1 MNSLNTKLT
10 RNFPVVRHITRLC
23 LVAFLVSGC
32 GKKSD
37 YALIDKDY
45 PILANAIKNDEPAT
59 FQTYLVKGMSANVK
73 NENGVPYIVLAAT
86 SRYNDIVRGLLNAG
100 ADANT
105 RAKDGRALIHIAID
119 NNATDL
125 IFDLLRWG
133 ANVNA
138 KYPDGRTPLMGAI
151 GANSPDMVRTLL
163 DKQPDLTPKDDRG
176 ETAMSLAQK
185 SGNKEIIALLEKA
198 GAK

>member
-1 MNSLNTKLT
+1 MEAGQHNKMPINLKLSLRRAAVLG
-10 RNFPVVRHITRLC
+10 LC
-23 LVAFLVSGC
+23 AAFFAFSGC
-32 GKKSD
+32 GKKTD
-37 YALIDKDY
+37 YVLVAKDY
-45 PILANAIKNDEPAT
+45 PVLAQAIKNDEPAT
-59 FQTYLVKGMSANVK
+59 FQTYLVKGMDANAK
-73 NENGVPYIVLAAT
+73 DENNIPYIVLAAR

-133 ANVNA
+133 ANVNT

-151 GANSPDMVRTLL
+151 EAKSPDMVRTLL
-163 DKQPDLTPKDDRG
+163 DKHPT
-176 ETAMSLAQK
+176 
-185 SGNKEIIALLEKA
+185 
-198 GAK
+198 

>member
-1 MNSLNTKLT
+1 MSITLKISLRRAAVLG
-10 RNFPVVRHITRLC
+10 LC
-23 LVAFLVSGC
+23 ATFFAFLLGGC
-32 GKKSD
+32 GKKAD
-37 YALIDKDY
+37 YALVEKDY
-45 PILANAIKNDEPAT
+45 PILAKAIKNDEPAT
-59 FQTYLVKGMSANVK
+59 FQTYLVKGMNANAK

-86 SRYNDIVRGLLNAG
+86 SRYNDIVRGLLNG
-100 ADANT
+100 RADANT

-119 NNATDL
+119 DNATDL

-151 GANSPDMVRTLL
+151 QANSPDMVRALL

-176 ETAMSLAQK
+176 NTTLSLAQK
-185 SGNKEIIALLEKA
+185 SGNKEILAMLEKA
-198 GAK
+198 DAK